1 MSSSTTDV
9 WSIFCR
15 FWQTLD
21 FDALDEDESN
31 RYRRNDGHFRGGIE
45 VFLKVHGSEER
56 SAKVKAVL
64 WPRIRGSFLHDD
76 R

>member
-15 FWQTLD
+15 FGQMLD

-31 RYRRNDGHFRGGIE
+31 PYEQNDGRFRGGIE
-45 VFLKVHGSEER
+45 VFWKVHGSEER